1 MAAPRPV
8 ELRSD
13 NAAGAAP
20 AVLAALSAADSG
32 SDLAYGGDV
41 HTARLRDVVREVF
54 DHPTATVHPV
64 ASGTAANSLSLAT
77 LCPPWGSIF
86 CHETAHILVNECNA
100 TSMFSGGGAI
110 RGVGGAHAR
119 IDDDALRAAL
129 DGVNWGDPH
138 HSQPAVLSLTCP
150 SDLGTIYTPDEM
162 GRLGAIARGRGLRM
176 HVDGARFANAVVA
189 NHCAPADLAW
199 RAGVDL
205 LSLGSIKNGG
215 LSCDAIVCFDPALD
229 DELTYRLKR
238 AGHVASKM
246 RYQSAQ
252 LVAHLSDGLW
262 LDLAS
267 RANEALRVL
276 VDGIRSVGLDL
287 VEEPAVNMLFVR
299 VDDGLA
305 DHLEAEGLLFYRLHG
320 GVIRFVTS
328 HRSTPSEMADAV
340 TRIERAVAANRTAV

>member
-1 MAAPRPV
+1 MATPRPV

-20 AVLAALSAADSG
+20 AVLAALSGADIG

-41 HTARLRDVVREVF
+41 HTAHLRDVVREVF

-77 LCPPWGSIF
+77 LCPPWGSII

-129 DGVNWGDPH
+129 DSVNWGDPH

-150 SDLGTIYTPDEM
+150 SDLGTIYTPDQM
-162 GRLGAIARGRGLRM
+162 ARLGAIARSRGLRM

-189 NHCAPADLAW
+189 NRCAPADLAW

-215 LSCDAIVCFDPALD
+215 LSSDAIVCFDPALD

-276 VDGIRSVGLDL
+276 VDGIRSIGLDL

-299 VDDGLA
+299 VDDVLA
-305 DHLEAEGLLFYRLHG
+305 DLLEAEGLLFYRLHG
-320 GVIRFVTS
+320 GVIRLVTS
-328 HRSTPSEMADAV
+328 HRSTPDEMADAV
-340 TRIERAVAANRTAV
+340 TRIERAVAASRTAV